1 MTDNTYKIVRFYFNG
16 SPRTIKRGLTLEQA
30 QEHCQRDD
38 TRGPGWFDGYDED
51 SRMKKCHLD
60 HNTQEALGFDF
71 YRVNNDVNG
80 NPRYVIH
87 FLAFADEYHEAK
99 RIANR
104 LGFRVYRG
112 RDFGGG
118 FVCQSYNLENTAESI
133 INARGV
139 AA

>member
-1 MTDNTYKIVRFYFNG
+1 MQTYKIVRFYLNDA
-16 SPRTIKRGLTLEQA
+16 PRTIKRGLTLDEAQA
-30 QEHCQRDD
+30 HCRRDD
-38 TRGPGWFDGYDED
+38 TRGDGWFDGFDHD
-51 SRMKKCHLD
+51 TGPAKCHLD
-60 HNTQEALGFDF
+60 YKTAEALGHDF

-87 FLAFADEYHEAK
+87 FFAFAPDYDQARK
-99 RIANR
+99 IANR

-118 FVCQSYNLENTAESI
+118 FVCQSYNLENTAEGI
-133 INARGV
+133 IAAREV